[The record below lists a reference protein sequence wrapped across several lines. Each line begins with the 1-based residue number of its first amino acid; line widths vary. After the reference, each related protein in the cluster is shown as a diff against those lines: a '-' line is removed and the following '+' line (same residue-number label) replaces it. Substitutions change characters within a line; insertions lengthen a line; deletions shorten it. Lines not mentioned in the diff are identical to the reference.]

1 MDKIISSKGK
11 EIKRKYMNDE
21 ERNIYVVL
29 ASISNE
35 LNGEFVRKDNSKVET
50 LKSLAEKWED
60 KNFITKE
67 ERKNLKSAAS
77 FLNKFLNSVY
87 ARMDK
92 NTQEMLMK
100 KFISAEFKINDV
112 YFENLIKRYFKERNE
127 HVVLSYETIDAVVE
141 DLAAVYCV
149 KCNHNYQKCPIYE
162 LYDKCGYQK
171 LGEKDNCPFAADLND
186 LETKEDI
193 DKVLKLQELVRNK
206 NKISSKKK
214 SNVKKEVNYE
224 KRRSSV
230 NNKMHRVR

>member
-11 EIKRKYMNDE
+11 EIKRRYLNDE

-29 ASISNE
+29 SSIANE

-92 NTQEMLMK
+92 KTQEMLMK

-127 HVVLSYETIDAVVE
+127 HVVLSYETIDTVVE

-214 SNVKKEVNYE
+214 SNKK
-224 KRRSSV
+224 
-230 NNKMHRVR
+230 

>member
-1 MDKIISSKGK
+1 
-11 EIKRKYMNDE
+11 MNDE

-29 ASISNE
+29 SSIANE
-35 LNGEFVRKDNSKVET
+35 LNGEFVRKDSKVET

-60 KNFITKE
+60 NNFITKE

-92 NTQEMLMK
+92 KTQEMLIK
-100 KFISAEFKINDV
+100 KFMSAEFKINDV

-186 LETKEDI
+186 FETKEDI

-230 NNKMHRVR
+230 NNKMHQVR

>member
-29 ASISNE
+29 SSIANE
-35 LNGEFVRKDNSKVET
+35 LNGEFVRKDSKVET

-60 KNFITKE
+60 NNFITKE

-92 NTQEMLMK
+92 KTQEMLIK
-100 KFISAEFKINDV
+100 KFMSAEFKINDV

-206 NKISSKKK
+206 NKISSKNK
-214 SNVKKEVNYE
+214 SNKK
-224 KRRSSV
+224 
-230 NNKMHRVR
+230 

>member
-29 ASISNE
+29 SSIANE
-35 LNGEFVRKDNSKVET
+35 LNGEFVRKDSKVET

-60 KNFITKE
+60 NNFITKE

-92 NTQEMLMK
+92 KTQEMLIK
-100 KFISAEFKINDV
+100 KFMSAEFKINDV

-214 SNVKKEVNYE
+214 SKK
-224 KRRSSV
+224 K
-230 NNKMHRVR
+230 

>member
-1 MDKIISSKGK
+1 
-11 EIKRKYMNDE
+11 MNDE

-29 ASISNE
+29 SSIANE
-35 LNGEFVRKDNSKVET
+35 LNGEFVRKDSKVET

-60 KNFITKE
+60 NNFITKE

-92 NTQEMLMK
+92 KTQEMLIK
-100 KFISAEFKINDV
+100 KFMSAEFKINDV

-171 LGEKDNCPFAADLND
+171 LGEKENCPFAADLND

-214 SNVKKEVNYE
+214 SKK
-224 KRRSSV
+224 K
-230 NNKMHRVR
+230 

>member
-29 ASISNE
+29 SSIANE
-35 LNGEFVRKDNSKVET
+35 LNGEFVRKDSKVET

-60 KNFITKE
+60 NNFITKE

-92 NTQEMLMK
+92 KTQEMLIK
-100 KFISAEFKINDV
+100 KFMSAEFKINDV

>member
-1 MDKIISSKGK
+1 
-11 EIKRKYMNDE
+11 MNDE

-29 ASISNE
+29 SSIANE
-35 LNGEFVRKDNSKVET
+35 LNGEFVRKDSKVET

-60 KNFITKE
+60 NNFITKE

-92 NTQEMLMK
+92 KTQEMLIK
-100 KFISAEFKINDV
+100 KFMSAEFKINDV

-230 NNKMHRVR
+230 NNKMHQVR

>member
-1 MDKIISSKGK
+1 
-11 EIKRKYMNDE
+11 MNDE

-29 ASISNE
+29 SSIANE
-35 LNGEFVRKDNSKVET
+35 LNGEFVRKDSKVET

-60 KNFITKE
+60 NNFITKE

-92 NTQEMLMK
+92 KTQEMLIK
-100 KFISAEFKINDV
+100 KFMSAEFKINDV

-214 SNVKKEVNYE
+214 SKK
-224 KRRSSV
+224 K
-230 NNKMHRVR
+230 

>member
-29 ASISNE
+29 SSIANE
-35 LNGEFVRKDNSKVET
+35 LNGEFVRKDSKVET

-60 KNFITKE
+60 NNFITKE

-92 NTQEMLMK
+92 KTQEMLIK
-100 KFISAEFKINDV
+100 KFMSAEFKINDV

-171 LGEKDNCPFAADLND
+171 LGEKNNCPFAADLND

-206 NKISSKKK
+206 NKISSKNK
-214 SNVKKEVNYE
+214 SNKK
-224 KRRSSV
+224 
-230 NNKMHRVR
+230 

>member
-29 ASISNE
+29 SSIANE
-35 LNGEFVRKDNSKVET
+35 LNGEFVRKDSKVET

-60 KNFITKE
+60 NNFITKE

-92 NTQEMLMK
+92 KTQEMLIK
-100 KFISAEFKINDV
+100 KFMSAEFKINDV

-230 NNKMHRVR
+230 NNKMHQVR

>member
-1 MDKIISSKGK
+1 MYMDKIISSKGK

-206 NKISSKKK
+206 NKISNKNK
-214 SNVKKEVNYE
+214 SNKK
-224 KRRSSV
+224 
-230 NNKMHRVR
+230 